1 MLHALAYC
9 RIPLTL
15 IKMLVILNISV
26 EWAGGRF
33 RSLASGGGFIKP
45 YCQFRITINFLSQEV
60 MKCFKELVVFAKLQ
74 HI

>member
-15 IKMLVILNISV
+15 IKLLVILNISV

-33 RSLASGGGFIKP
+33 RNLASGGFIKP
-45 YCQFRITINFLSQEV
+45 HCQFRITINFLSQEV
-60 MKCFKELVVFAKLQ
+60 MTCFKGLVVFAKLQ
-74 HI
+74 NI

>member
-1 MLHALAYC
+1 MLHVLAYS

-15 IKMLVILNISV
+15 IKLLVIFNISV

-33 RSLASGGGFIKP
+33 RNLAIGGFIKP
-45 YCQFRITINFLSQEV
+45 YCQFRIIINILSQEV
-60 MKCFKELVVFAKLQ
+60 MKCFKGLIVFAKLQ